1 MKDSYSFS
9 SVCIEQCKGRCC
21 DPWWGIIAYQ
31 VRKDSGL
38 TRLSNFKKEI
48 LQGIKD
54 REQRIRERYV
64 TSEAPPRPLFKSPE
78 RYSII
83 AESIKVSGSTMLINL
98 RVMFAFRCLFL
109 SENKTCTLHPSV
121 IGGSDIR
128 PEHCG
133 YLGSLDAKP
142 NEKGYCRIIHTAAG
156 IIPPPLTGKGQG
168 AGEQR
173 GFSDDLSKIKAAI
186 AMEREVSEKFYEE
199 GYTSAEQAAEALV
212 ENIKGYV
219 EKNAPYLLPDL
230 PRETA
235 KSPGRN
241 DPCDCGSGKKYK
253 KCHGL

>member
-1 MKDSYSFS
+1 
-9 SVCIEQCKGRCC
+9 
-21 DPWWGIIAYQ
+21 
-31 VRKDSGL
+31 
-38 TRLSNFKKEI
+38 
-48 LQGIKD
+48 
-54 REQRIRERYV
+54 
-64 TSEAPPRPLFKSPE
+64 
-78 RYSII
+78 
-83 AESIKVSGSTMLINL
+83 MLINL

-156 IIPPPLTGKGQG
+156 FNISPPLTGGDKGEG
-168 AGEQR
+168 DR
-173 GFSDDLSKIKAAI
+173 FLSDELSKIKSAI

-199 GYTSAEQAAEALV
+199 GYTSAETAAEALV

-230 PRETA
+230 PHKTA